1 MRPTRIRDKKMTK
14 KNASS
19 IYAIYLNSLRG
30 VELYDL
36 ITAYIE
42 ANTGEVVDLDEI
54 FTTDIT
60 GAIAEIEEWVEN
72 KFKEDEKA
80 FEEMNKQVN
89 V

>member
-1 MRPTRIRDKKMTK
+1 MTK